1 MSSGV
6 DGIPTSLVKLTL
18 DDIAK
23 PLTYIINLSFKTGVF
38 PDRLKIAVIKPIFKK
53 GDVTQL
59 ENYRPISLLP
69 AFSKVFEYCMCFR
82 IRDFMTD
89 NNIWSQCQ
97 HAYLKGRST
106 QTAIFD
112 YVQAIITSL
121 EQNLIPV
128 GLLIDL
134 TKAYDCID
142 FGHLLLK
149 LERYGIRG
157 NALRWI
163 RSYVTGRTQIVEITK
178 NGKTH
183 TSDIKPII
191 LGIPQG
197 SVIGPILFN
206 IYINDMSETQSS
218 GNCMMSQYADD
229 SSFLIQAEDLETAI
243 KSVDG
248 VFKNV
253 ENWITKEKMIINKS
267 KTNIIFFKTNR
278 SNITLPDRVHISDV
292 NIVPNS
298 SARLLGMIIDEN
310 LSWNKHIC
318 QLCNRLSSV
327 LYSLKILSRY
337 MTKQML
343 KIVYHSNFESLVRYG
358 CIFYGNNAN
367 METVLI
373 LQKQALRVI
382 NNLGFRDSCRGVFK
396 KTGILTIY
404 GIYIQECVLFV
415 FKNREYFATQITD
428 HPYETR
434 NIDYVYPKH
443 RLTLTEKNVYYSCIT
458 IYNKLPPHIKKI
470 STLQLF
476 KKTLFKFLLN
486 VEPYTLNEYD
496 SFKE

>member
-23 PLTYIINLSFKTGVF
+23 PLTYIINLSFKTDVF
-38 PDRLKIAVIKPIFKK
+38 PDRLKIALIKPIFKK

-69 AFSKVFEYCMCFR
+69 AFSKIFEYCMCFR

-183 TSDIKPII
+183 TSDIKPSI

-243 KSVDG
+243 KTVDS

-278 SNITLPDRVHISDV
+278 SKITLPDRVHISDV

-298 SARLLGMIIDEN
+298 SARLLGMI
-310 LSWNKHIC
+310 K
-318 QLCNRLSSV
+318 
-327 LYSLKILSRY
+327 
-337 MTKQML
+337 
-343 KIVYHSNFESLVRYG
+343 
-358 CIFYGNNAN
+358 
-367 METVLI
+367 
-373 LQKQALRVI
+373 
-382 NNLGFRDSCRGVFK
+382 
-396 KTGILTIY
+396 
-404 GIYIQECVLFV
+404 
-415 FKNREYFATQITD
+415 
-428 HPYETR
+428 
-434 NIDYVYPKH
+434 
-443 RLTLTEKNVYYSCIT
+443 
-458 IYNKLPPHIKKI
+458 
-470 STLQLF
+470 
-476 KKTLFKFLLN
+476 
-486 VEPYTLNEYD
+486 
-496 SFKE
+496 

>member
-1 MSSGV
+1 
-6 DGIPTSLVKLTL
+6 
-18 DDIAK
+18 
-23 PLTYIINLSFKTGVF
+23 
-38 PDRLKIAVIKPIFKK
+38 
-53 GDVTQL
+53 
-59 ENYRPISLLP
+59 
-69 AFSKVFEYCMCFR
+69 
-82 IRDFMTD
+82 MTD

-197 SVIGPILFN
+197 SIIGPILFN